1 MKRTTFLI
9 AMLVTMLLV
18 GCQSK
23 HLNVV
28 SLKIEM
34 QENPQGIATLN
45 PRFSWQI
52 ISDVPDVVQQSY
64 RIQVAQTKEDLA
76 KEQNLLWDSG
86 DVNSDQSILIPY
98 EGSELAS
105 RGIYYWR
112 VKVNT
117 NQAPQMVNLNFGNGT
132 IERYRMQANGLAK
145 TLCQSQR
152 NNRSVPAWLLVIR
165 NRSYQ
170 RLKIKR
176 AHSTFRGWHEAF
188 LNGKR
193 ISKMFFSHSFVYS
206 GCIITF
212 TVTLI
217 RQVITYWEEIG
228 KRKIFWYAWRRN
240 HGFWITPFIGSA

>member
-9 AMLVTMLLV
+9 AMLVTLLLV

-52 ISDVPDVVQQSY
+52 TSEIPDVVQQSY

-117 NQAPQMVNLNFGNGT
+117 NQSAGKWSKPQFWTMALLNDTEWQAQWIGEDSLSNPNETAEGNT
-132 IERYRMQANGLAK
+132 RLAARYLRK
-145 TLCQSQR
+145 SFSTKDS
-152 NNRSVPAWLLVIR
+152 
-165 NRSYQ
+165 
-170 RLKIKR
+170 KIKR
-176 AHSTFRGWHEAF
+176 AALYISGLGMYEAF

-193 ISKMFFSHSFVYS
+193 ISEDVLLHSFVVS
-206 GCIITF
+206 RTGI
-212 TVTLI
+212 L
-217 RQVITYWEEIG
+217 
-228 KRKIFWYAWRRN
+228 
-240 HGFWITPFIGSA
+240 